1 MDKRGWNHK
10 TDKLR
15 IHPSQRFE
23 DQHPRRHASVS
34 KRRDYG
40 SIGRNSP
47 LGKRRET
54 VSGIAAKDPF
64 GIGDDDGGME
74 EPNDRAQAVDAIK
87 SWAENES
94 KWKEREAG
102 SYGSPLL
109 SPHTVRVHSPAV
121 KERLARNRKRRANTA
136 YSRILVPKP
145 KADRWWTGHGNS
157 PKVKDDLDHDSE
169 LPTSEYEFI
178 EISQEGLQDFGLL
191 TLGDDEKSRQDRPE
205 EMKRYSE
212 EDYPPKHRLEMQDSD
227 HKPQPPRSD
236 SGDAFSND
244 NQPIKWNSAIWDTS
258 DEQKSDHNL
267 LSNPDQNTDETNDR
281 ADDAISDRGGKRN
294 ETGIPSET
302 PLDPNRYERH
312 SADFPPQLY
321 ASEPTLTGVSPIHEP
336 VEEQFHPET
345 NDIKE
350 TTDTPQSPATM
361 ENVNHD
367 TQPETPR
374 DNLTKNIDPQ
384 NTSLESGQNKGS
396 DTTQS
401 PNTAHFPEK
410 QILDAQL
417 KSPGKD
423 YTRNLDPQS
432 KSPGNVDRK
441 SPETK
446 PNFPSG
452 DHNARPDA
460 QPKSPGKGDMR
471 NLDPQSK
478 LSGSDDVDGPK
489 SKPHSPESGLIAA
502 KTNSIQNQAGK
513 DYDSEA
519 WLDSDAPLPGNYR
532 ALFDDSQRS
541 RSFRPDRSSPP
552 RDGRDSLIVSP
563 ARSVCQS
570 CSQVTEPLSNVICQD
585 ENEESDE
592 EDWNST
598 AIANDEIIRILDE
611 YKANSRLEPA
621 SEGQEAKYLRRAKKE
636 ADKLKRSLQG
646 TDSERLSV
654 STPSSD
660 GSLVMSPV
668 GQIQL
673 PKDKLVCL

>member
-109 SPHTVRVHSPAV
+109 SPHTLRVRSPAV

-191 TLGDDEKSRQDRPE
+191 TLGDDEKNRQDRAE

-236 SGDAFSND
+236 SGDTFSND

-281 ADDAISDRGGKRN
+281 ADDAISDKGGNVMRR
-294 ETGIPSET
+294 EFHLRLLLT
-302 PLDPNRYERH
+302 PIDTN
-312 SADFPPQLY
+312 AI
-321 ASEPTLTGVSPIHEP
+321 ALT
-336 VEEQFHPET
+336 FHP
-345 NDIKE
+345 NYMH
-350 TTDTPQSPATM
+350 QSP
-361 ENVNHD
+361 
-367 TQPETPR
+367 
-374 DNLTKNIDPQ
+374 
-384 NTSLESGQNKGS
+384 
-396 DTTQS
+396 
-401 PNTAHFPEK
+401 
-410 QILDAQL
+410 
-417 KSPGKD
+417 
-423 YTRNLDPQS
+423 
-432 KSPGNVDRK
+432 
-441 SPETK
+441 
-446 PNFPSG
+446 
-452 DHNARPDA
+452 
-460 QPKSPGKGDMR
+460 
-471 NLDPQSK
+471 
-478 LSGSDDVDGPK
+478 
-489 SKPHSPESGLIAA
+489 
-502 KTNSIQNQAGK
+502 
-513 DYDSEA
+513 
-519 WLDSDAPLPGNYR
+519 PLLG
-532 ALFDDSQRS
+532 
-541 RSFRPDRSSPP
+541 
-552 RDGRDSLIVSP
+552 
-563 ARSVCQS
+563 
-570 CSQVTEPLSNVICQD
+570 
-585 ENEESDE
+585 
-592 EDWNST
+592 
-598 AIANDEIIRILDE
+598 
-611 YKANSRLEPA
+611 
-621 SEGQEAKYLRRAKKE
+621 
-636 ADKLKRSLQG
+636 
-646 TDSERLSV
+646 
-654 STPSSD
+654 
-660 GSLVMSPV
+660 
-668 GQIQL
+668 
-673 PKDKLVCL
+673 